1 MIPACRFPF
10 ICGIIFALNQSN
22 LTGIGLKEFKFKVGK
37 DLFPTLPMRKVVSVV
52 NEQQMKAQCSDRLTS
67 FSELGIKFLL
77 LKVSCSRTV
86 TQHVITLKFIPEI
99 STSAIIK
106 LVKIID

>member
-1 MIPACRFPF
+1 MQAQ
-10 ICGIIFALNQSN
+10 LNF
-22 LTGIGLKEFKFKVGK
+22 KEFRFIVGK
-37 DLFPTLPMRKVVSVV
+37 DLFPSLPMRKVVSVV
-52 NEQQMKAQCSDRLTS
+52 NEQLMKAQCSDRLTS

-77 LKVSCSRTV
+77 LKVSCSRNV

-106 LVKIID
+106 LVKISD